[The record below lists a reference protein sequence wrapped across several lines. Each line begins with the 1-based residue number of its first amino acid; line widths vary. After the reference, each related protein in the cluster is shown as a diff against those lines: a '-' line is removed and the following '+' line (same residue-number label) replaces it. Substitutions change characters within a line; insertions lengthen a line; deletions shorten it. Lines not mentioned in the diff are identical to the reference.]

1 MFNLPRNCPLSLLVL
16 WSAGIKL
23 SQMRDF
29 PGGPMI
35 QNPPSNAGNVGSIPC
50 QETKMPHAEGQLNP
64 RTPQLGSS
72 RAITKTPHRQ
82 KIKKNKK
89 KNCFLK
95 KKNWIRWG
103 IHPQRTH
110 SRVYWSVHQE
120 PLPLSLFTY
129 LLPEQRDPGNLFI
142 YYRLVLH
149 PRVRKWVK
157 SAQPIAGHIESV
169 SKTASVMPEEL
180 WAIVSS
186 FLTPR

>member
-95 KKNWIRWG
+95 KK
-103 IHPQRTH
+103 
-110 SRVYWSVHQE
+110 
-120 PLPLSLFTY
+120 
-129 LLPEQRDPGNLFI
+129 
-142 YYRLVLH
+142 
-149 PRVRKWVK
+149 
-157 SAQPIAGHIESV
+157 IESD
-169 SKTASVMPEEL
+169 EEFIL
-180 WAIVSS
+180 KELTVGFIDQFIKSPCLLACLLICYQNNVTLEIYS
-186 FLTPR
+186 FTTG

>member
-29 PGGPMI
+29 PGGPII

-95 KKNWIRWG
+95 KK
-103 IHPQRTH
+103 
-110 SRVYWSVHQE
+110 
-120 PLPLSLFTY
+120 
-129 LLPEQRDPGNLFI
+129 
-142 YYRLVLH
+142 
-149 PRVRKWVK
+149 
-157 SAQPIAGHIESV
+157 IESDEEFIL
-169 SKTASVMPEEL
+169 KELTAGLIDQFKSPCLLACLLMCYQNNVTLE
-180 WAIVSS
+180 IYS
-186 FLTPR
+186 FTTG